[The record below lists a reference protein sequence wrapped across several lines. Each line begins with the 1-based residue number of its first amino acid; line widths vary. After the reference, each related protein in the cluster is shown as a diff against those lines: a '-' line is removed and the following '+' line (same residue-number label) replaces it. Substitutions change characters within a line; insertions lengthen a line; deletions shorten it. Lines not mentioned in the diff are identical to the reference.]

1 MAWRTR
7 RRRRC
12 GRWQGA
18 QGGGILQGL
27 SRAWERV
34 GVGRLGAVGF
44 GGALGVE
51 GRSTAEGEERAE
63 DAVRAGARRSLGVAC
78 GDYGVA
84 LQSPQVLR

>member
-1 MAWRTR
+1 V
-7 RRRRC
+7 
-12 GRWQGA
+12 
-18 QGGGILQGL
+18 GGG
-27 SRAWERV
+27 
-34 GVGRLGAVGF
+34 GRGAVGF

-63 DAVRAGARRSLGVAC
+63 HAVRAGARRSLVWRAAC